1 MRLAARSH
9 LTAGV
14 ALVGASAIALA
25 PITIPPSPPGAAAP
39 PVPAVA
45 TPFALTTATNLFEAL
60 ADLVAN
66 TGSGLEAT
74 ADNFLAN
81 PFPIIRQIVENQFAN
96 LHYAGNAIGE
106 VLAFLPSGLEQVG
119 GYVEAFFEDIREGD
133 FISAGQQITAGV
145 VTLFAPFFIPITVP
159 FQIGNHVIQ
168 NLAAAAQAFT
178 NNMVLTLF
186 SVMNPFNAFI
196 TSGAEIAQTVFA
208 SLEAG
213 NIGDAIGAVLSAPI
227 VQLDAILN
235 GYTAE
240 SGQFTPG
247 LLTVGTNPFAN
258 GPIAALLNLARAV
271 ADAMTPIPIP
281 GQQSL
286 AATASDSTDSPDKTD
301 PAATGLTDA
310 PTITVLLENSSA
322 GEIILADSST
332 EESAEAT
339 TDPTAA
345 PPVEPVDEVPVTE
358 VVPDAD
364 EEETPTPTDEDEEPM
379 PVEDGTL
386 EPEDEDPGDG
396 DSGLDE
402 TGDDSEETGEGDGES
417 GDGGSTAAGGT
428 SGEA

>member
-1 MRLAARSH
+1 M
-9 LTAGV
+9 
-14 ALVGASAIALA
+14 
-25 PITIPPSPPGAAAP
+25 
-39 PVPAVA
+39 A